1 MVKAVRPTQNQNST
15 IHICP
20 SDEFNAISL
29 FIANTGDSPA
39 DVSLYL
45 VPNGSSPNE
54 TNIMPFRIEGNDII
68 NITGIALDPG
78 DALIATSS
86 TGMVNF
92 IANIVRSSL

>member
-1 MVKAVRPTQNQNST
+1 MVKAVRPQQNQNST

-20 SDEFNAISL
+20 SEEFNAVSL
-29 FIANTGDSPA
+29 FVVNTGDTPA
-39 DVSLYL
+39 DVSLYI
-45 VPNGSSPNE
+45 VPNGATPNE
-54 TNIMPFRIEGNDII
+54 TNILPFQIEGRDTI

-92 IANIVRSSL
+92 IANIVRSQL